1 MGYDSTFSGSL
12 SPSKPIPEELI
23 ERIDGKC
30 DLRVAGINDN
40 GCDGEPGDVVPWSRT
55 MHGYDLA
62 EDVYKV
68 QALLK
73 QNGIILNGTIY
84 RVGED
89 SDDYEM
95 IEVIKGNVY
104 TRTGTVVYG
113 NRNQITAKDVTN
125 YAIRV
130 LSPDRLK
137 HIGWIGEKGLLDK
150 DYPVVE
156 PKAPDGNPD
165 FDKPP
170 YEAFTTADKK
180 KARAL
185 VKRLNRKKGGN
196 FHELV
201 ERVEKL

>member
-23 ERIDGKC
+23 ERINDAC
-30 DLRVAGINDN
+30 DLKVASIHDD
-40 GCDGEPGDVVPWSRT
+40 CDGEPGDVIPQSRT
-55 MHGYDLA
+55 MHGYNMA
-62 EDVYKV
+62 EDAYKV
-68 QALLK
+68 QALLR
-73 QNGIILNGTIY
+73 QNGITLNGTIY
-84 RVGED
+84 RVGEE

-95 IEVIKGNVY
+95 IEVVKGNVY
-104 TRTGTVVYG
+104 TRTGAVVYG
-113 NRNQITAKDVTN
+113 NRNPITAKDVTD

-130 LSPDRLK
+130 LSPDRRK

-170 YEAFTTADKK
+170 YEALTMPDKK

-201 ERVEKL
+201 ELVDKL